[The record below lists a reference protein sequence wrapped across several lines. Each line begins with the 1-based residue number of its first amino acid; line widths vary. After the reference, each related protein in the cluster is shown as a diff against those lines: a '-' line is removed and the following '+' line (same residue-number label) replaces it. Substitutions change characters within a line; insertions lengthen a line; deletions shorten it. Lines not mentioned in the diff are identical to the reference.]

1 MGVQAQIFPAS
12 ISLHRHSDSNLE
24 AVREETMLRRNLSI
38 AVLLLSSCFAFAQNS
53 PDRGASRPAF
63 EVSGGFALAGGGTL
77 GTNFGFNA
85 GFDARAHGPLY
96 IAAETTYLRHP
107 SEPSNGS
114 ADTAILAGP
123 SYRWGGAKAVF
134 ADFLSGADVF
144 HNSGQFYTYIYN
156 NATNF
161 AFAADA
167 GADLPLGHRLAI
179 RPMGG
184 FFWTRL
190 TNSTYSGPVN
200 PAHTS
205 SNRGRFAIDV
215 AYRF

>member
-1 MGVQAQIFPAS
+1 MP
-12 ISLHRHSDSNLE
+12 
-24 AVREETMLRRNLSI
+24 RRNLSI
-38 AVLLLSSCFAFAQNS
+38 AFVLFSSCFTFAQAS
-53 PDRGASRPAF
+53 RGGEASRPAF

-85 GFDARAHGPLY
+85 GFDARAHGPIY
-96 IAAETTYLRHP
+96 IAADSTYLRHP
-107 SEPSNGS
+107 DQPSNGS
-114 ADTAILAGP
+114 ADTALLAGP
-123 SYRWGGAKAVF
+123 RYRWGGARAVF
-134 ADFLSGADVF
+134 ADFLAGADVF
-144 HNSGQFYTYIYN
+144 HNSGQFYTYQYN

-161 AFAADA
+161 ALAADA
-167 GADLPLGHRLAI
+167 GADLPLGRRLAI

-200 PAHTS
+200 PSHTS